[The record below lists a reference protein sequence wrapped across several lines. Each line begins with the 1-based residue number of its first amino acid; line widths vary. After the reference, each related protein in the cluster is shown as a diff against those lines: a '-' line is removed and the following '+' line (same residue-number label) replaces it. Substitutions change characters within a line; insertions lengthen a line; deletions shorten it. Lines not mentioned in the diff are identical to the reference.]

1 MLELARELAKA
12 DRKFFRGWILAGAEI
27 KIKGPA
33 EKFTLKTLLEKKR
46 LAILE
51 VTGLDAK
58 ADAVKSIKVTLLLP
72 EKEAGG
78 KKMTGVPEG
87 DLLAEHVFTEEDIAD
102 YAEKS
107 GDANII
113 HKGENPV
120 VPGLFMAYKLQHD
133 VKLAALYWEIRF
145 LTALHAGEKVA
156 FYKKGGLI
164 AAWSGSVPVFTIK
177 SK

>member
-1 MLELARELAKA
+1 MLELVRELAKA
-12 DRKFFRGWILAGAEI
+12 DRKFFGGWILAGAEI

-46 LAILE
+46 LTILE

-58 ADAVKSIKVTLLLP
+58 ANVAKSIKVTLLLP
-72 EKEAGG
+72 EKEAGR
-78 KKMTGVPEG
+78 KILAGVPEG
-87 DLLAEHVFTEEDIAD
+87 TLLAGHVFTAGDIAD

-107 GDANII
+107 GDDNII
-113 HKGENPV
+113 HKCENPI
-120 VPGLFMAYKLQHD
+120 VPGLFLVCALQHD
-133 VKLAALYWEIRF
+133 MNLTSLNWEIRF
-145 LTALHAGEKVA
+145 LATLHAGEKVP
-156 FYKKGGLI
+156 FYEKDGLI

>member
-12 DRKFFRGWILAGAEI
+12 DRKFFDGWILAGAEV

-33 EKFTLKTLLEKKR
+33 EKFTLKTLLEKKH

-58 ADAVKSIKVTLLLP
+58 ADVAKSIKVTLLLP
-72 EKEAGG
+72 EKEAARKKTAGAPVG
-78 KKMTGVPEG
+78 K
-87 DLLAEHVFTEEDIAD
+87 LLGEHVFTADDIAA
-102 YAEKS
+102 YTEKS
-107 GDANII
+107 GDENII

-120 VPGLFMAYKLQHD
+120 VPGLLMICRLQSD
-133 VKLAALYWEIRF
+133 MDPALSDWKIRF
-145 LTALHAGEKVA
+145 LTPLHAGEKVS
-156 FYKKGGLI
+156 FYEKDGFI
-164 AAWSGSVPVFTIK
+164 AAWSGSVPVFAIK